1 MKNKGF
7 TLIELL
13 GVIVI
18 LSLLLMVIVP
28 SVVSS
33 IQDGQ
38 ENADESTTNSIV
50 LAARN
55 WLSDNKDVMSNR
67 TSYTVT
73 VSTLKSGGYLE
84 GDITLPSKG
93 CSLNSASVTITAI
106 KKTNNTRYDYKYNAP
121 NNCK

>member
-28 SVVSS
+28 SVVSN

-38 ENADESTTNSIV
+38 TQADESTTNSIV

-55 WLSDNKDVMSNR
+55 WLSDNKDVMSDR
-67 TSYTVT
+67 SSYTVT
-73 VSTLKSGGYLE
+73 VSTLKSEGYLE
-84 GDITLPSKG
+84 GEITLPSKG
-93 CSLNSASVTITAI
+93 CSLNNASVTITAT
-106 KKTNNTRYDYKYNAP
+106 KKANGTKYDYKYNAP
-121 NNCK
+121 DNCK

>member
-1 MKNKGF
+1 MKSKGF

-13 GVIVI
+13 GVIII
-18 LSLLLMVIVP
+18 LSLLLMIIVP
-28 SVVSS
+28 SVVGS

-55 WLSDNKDVMSNR
+55 WLSDNRDVVENNSP
-67 TSYTVT
+67 YTIT
-73 VSTLKSGGYLE
+73 VATLKNEGYLE

-93 CSLNSASVTITAI
+93 CSLNNASVTITVTE
-106 KKTNNTRYDYKYNAP
+106 KENNTKYDYKYNAP
-121 NNCK
+121 NDCK

>member
-1 MKNKGF
+1 MKNRGF
-7 TLIELL
+7 TLVELL
-13 GVIVI
+13 GVIII

-33 IQDGQ
+33 IQNGQ

-55 WLSDNKDVMSNR
+55 WLSDNRDIVENNSP
-67 TSYTVT
+67 YTIT
-73 VSTLKSGGYLE
+73 VATLKSEGYLE

-93 CSLNSASVTITAI
+93 CSLNSASVTITATE
-106 KKTNNTRYDYKYNAP
+106 KANNTKYDYKYNAP

>member
-13 GVIVI
+13 GVIII

-55 WLSDNKDVMSNR
+55 WFSDNKDVMSNR

-93 CSLNSASVTITAI
+93 CSLNSASVTITATE
-106 KKTNNTRYDYKYNAP
+106 KSNTTKYDYKYNAP

>member
-55 WLSDNKDVMSNR
+55 WFSDNKDVMSNR

-93 CSLNSASVTITAI
+93 CSLNSASVTITATE
-106 KKTNNTRYDYKYNAP
+106 KSNTTKYDYKYNAP

>member
-93 CSLNSASVTITAI
+93 CSLNSASVTITAT

>member
-1 MKNKGF
+1 MKSKGF

-93 CSLNSASVTITAI
+93 CSLNSASVTITAT
-106 KKTNNTRYDYKYNAP
+106 KKTNNTKYDYKYNAP

>member
-1 MKNKGF
+1 MKNRGF
-7 TLIELL
+7 TLVELL
-13 GVIVI
+13 GVIII

-55 WLSDNKDVMSNR
+55 WFSDNKDVMSNR

-93 CSLNSASVTITAI
+93 CSLNSASVTITATE
-106 KKTNNTRYDYKYNAP
+106 KSNTTKYDYKYNAP

>member
-38 ENADESTTNSIV
+38 ENADESTTKSIV

-93 CSLNSASVTITAI
+93 CSLNSASVTITAT

>member
-1 MKNKGF
+1 MKNRGF
-7 TLIELL
+7 TLVELL
-13 GVIVI
+13 GVIII

-33 IQDGQ
+33 IQNGQ

-55 WLSDNKDVMSNR
+55 WFSDNKDVMSNR

-93 CSLNSASVTITAI
+93 CSLNSASVTITATE
-106 KKTNNTRYDYKYNAP
+106 KSNTTKLA
-121 NNCK
+121 

>member
-13 GVIVI
+13 GVIII

-33 IQDGQ
+33 IQNGQ
-38 ENADESTTNSIV
+38 KNADESTTNSIV

-55 WLSDNKDVMSNR
+55 WFSDNKDVMSNS

-93 CSLNSASVTITAI
+93 CSLNNASVTITATE
-106 KKTNNTRYDYKYNAP
+106 KANNTKYDYKYNAP
-121 NNCK
+121 NDCK

>member
-28 SVVSS
+28 SVVSN

-38 ENADESTTNSIV
+38 AQADESTTNSIV
-50 LAARN
+50 LATRN
-55 WLSDNKDVMSNR
+55 WLSDNKDVMSDR
-67 TSYTVT
+67 SSYTVT
-73 VSTLKSGGYLE
+73 VSTLKSEGYLE
-84 GDITLPSKG
+84 GEITLPSKG
-93 CSLNSASVTITAI
+93 CSLNNASVTITAT
-106 KKTNNTRYDYKYNAP
+106 KKANGTKYDYKYNAP
-121 NNCK
+121 DNCK

>member
-1 MKNKGF
+1 MKNRGF
-7 TLIELL
+7 TLVELL
-13 GVIVI
+13 GVIII

-33 IQDGQ
+33 IQNGQ

-55 WLSDNKDVMSNR
+55 WLSDNRDVVKNNSP
-67 TSYTVT
+67 YTIT
-73 VSTLKSGGYLE
+73 VATLKSEGYLE

-93 CSLNSASVTITAI
+93 CSLNSASVTITATEKSNI
-106 KKTNNTRYDYKYNAP
+106 TKYDYKYNAP